1 MVQTVKT
8 NLNLDS
14 DVLDEAMEMTS
25 HSKSTIGQVSSE
37 LARKTL
43 VSCAPSPTLAPKLV
57 NGFEV
62 MPANGRVI
70 TTELIKKFIAES
82 EFA

>member
-1 MVQTVKT
+1 MVQSVKT
-8 NLNLDS
+8 NLNFDS
-14 DVLDEAMEMTS
+14 DILDEAIEMAS
-25 HSKSTIGQVSSE
+25 HSKSTTGQASSE
-37 LARKTL
+37 VARKTL
-43 VSCAPSPTLAPKLV
+43 VSCAHSPTLAPKLV